1 MNQNKT
7 KHTNDTLSSSHGLP
21 FLFWFLWIETKC
33 RKDISIWRQCLKCA
47 SHQRTKEFSLFGFLS
62 GTPISASRDKLVPI
76 VVSSLLW
83 VVSVQR
89 TSAVCQTWLCSTD
102 TLFSYC
108 LSFCPLP
115 YTWYSHTF
123 LFLQIWIK
131 MTLRFYIHPKGEMFA
146 KSDRLMRSE
155 TRNEEIKL
163 YKQNSRNHPVSGR
176 VLNGFSP
183 SLSSFAFLSYQKVTE
198 PLLILQKHTSS

>member
-1 MNQNKT
+1 MQERDKYLETVLEVCFPSENQGIFT
-7 KHTNDTLSSSHGLP
+7 FRL
-21 FLFWFLWIETKC
+21 FLW
-33 RKDISIWRQCLKCA
+33 DSHISIKRQVG
-47 SHQRTKEFSLFGFLS
+47 SYSGFQFAVS
-62 GTPISASRDKLVPI
+62 GE
-76 VVSSLLW
+76 
-83 VVSVQR
+83 VQR